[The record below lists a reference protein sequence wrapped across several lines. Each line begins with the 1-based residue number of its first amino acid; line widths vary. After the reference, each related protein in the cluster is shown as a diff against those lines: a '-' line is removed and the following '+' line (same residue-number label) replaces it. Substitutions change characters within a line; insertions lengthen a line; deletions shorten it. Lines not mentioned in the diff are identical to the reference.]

1 MDGAIQTGSVGRP
14 VGRPHPVG
22 EAAVGSPSVGWRSA
36 ATWPRSRKPGGIVLF
51 AHGSGSSRHSPRNPR
66 VAERLQRGLG
76 TLPMD
81 LLTADEEEVDRRSR
95 KLRFDSGLLFRRL
108 LGAVDCLAALLGSG
122 ELRVGLFDASTD
134 AAATQ
139 LATGHRLRS
148 CPAPDTCSKSPARS
162 RRSPAWPP
170 PGSSPSF
177 G

>member
-1 MDGAIQTGSVGRP
+1 VALGGDLATLPQTGRH
-14 VGRPHPVG
+14 R
-22 EAAVGSPSVGWRSA
+22 AV
-36 ATWPRSRKPGGIVLF
+36 

-81 LLTADEEEVDRRSR
+81 LLTADDEEVDRRSR
-95 KLRFDSGLLFRRL
+95 KLRFDSALLSRRL

>member
-1 MDGAIQTGSVGRP
+1 VDGAIQTGSAGRP
-14 VGRPHPVG
+14 VGRPHPWG
-22 EAAVGSPSVGWRSA
+22 RRPCGSPSVGWRSA
-36 ATWPRSRKPGGIVLF
+36 ATWPRSHKPGGIVLF
-51 AHGSGSSRHSPRNPR
+51 AHGSGRHSPRNPR

-81 LLTADEEEVDRRSR
+81 LLTADEEQVDRRSR
-95 KLRFDSGLLFRRL
+95 KLSFDIGLLSRRL
-108 LGAVDCLAALLGSG
+108 LGAVDCLTALLGSG
-122 ELRVGLFDASTD
+122 ELRVGLFNASTD

-170 PGSSPSF
+170 PGSSPTF